1 MLYLRAGKYFPNL
14 QKGLSYGVSHGCG
27 RRFRDALRERALEL
41 QDEVQT
47 LTCLGLTSNEARVYL
62 SLLRLGISTAK
73 AISKNSGVARPE
85 IYQIMAKLEKL
96 GLVERIISAP
106 CKFRAISM
114 QHAFSV
120 LIERRIKV
128 TSELQAT
135 TRKILKKFKNNNAR
149 TALKE
154 DETQFI
160 LMPEKVVTRREKK
173 SLENV
178 QRSFDAV
185 TSWENPHSVIFI
197 DMEEIAE
204 ALQRGVEIR
213 IIIDEPIKEKLV
225 SDIIKPVKKYPAF
238 KIRNILSPPAALISV
253 YDKKEAWVC
262 TCTTP
267 ELTECPTLRI
277 NNPCM
282 LSILQDYFEILWM
295 TAVED
300 KITN

>member
-1 MLYLRAGKYFPNL
+1 MLYLKVGKYFPNL
-14 QKGLSYGVSHGCG
+14 QKGLNYGCS

-47 LTCLGLTSNEARVYL
+47 LICLGITSNEARVYL
-62 SLLRLGISTAK
+62 ALLRLGNSTAK

-96 GLVERIISAP
+96 GLVEGIVSAP

-114 QHAFSV
+114 QDAFSV
-120 LIERRIKV
+120 LMERRIKV

-135 TRKILKKFKNNNAR
+135 TRKILNKFKNNNAR
-149 TALKE
+149 TALEE

-160 LMPEKVVTRREKK
+160 LMSEKAVTRREKK
-173 SLENV
+173 SLGNV

-185 TSWENPHSVIFI
+185 TSLENPHSVIFI

-213 IIIDEPIKEKLV
+213 IIIEKPIKEKLV

-238 KIRNILSPPAALISV
+238 KIRYSLYPPAALMLI
-253 YDKKEAWVC
+253 YDKAEAWVC
-262 TCTTP
+262 TCTKP
-267 ELTECPTLRI
+267 ELTECPTLWT

-282 LSILQDYFEILWM
+282 LSILQDYFETLWL
-295 TAVED
+295 TDAED